1 MPIGLINLLML
12 TNEVTIKREFFLS
25 CLFIEDMIS
34 NYIQEMFGET
44 ITKKV
49 LGNEKLFS
57 TFSEKI
63 EFLMEVGNFSIIDNS
78 KLSVFR
84 EIRRELLVSDDTES
98 LEDSFTSPDNN
109 DDFLLILY
117 PQGDFLPR
125 NEKLTVACYKLLDD
139 VSQLVS
145 NFTSKKEIKL
155 NSENNLV
162 SRVQSSAGRFSR
174 VAMFFS
180 LFMFK

>member
-1 MPIGLINLLML
+1 ML

-98 LEDSFTSPDNN
+98 LE
-109 DDFLLILY
+109 
-117 PQGDFLPR
+117 QV
-125 NEKLTVACYKLLDD
+125 E
-139 VSQLVS
+139 
-145 NFTSKKEIKL
+145 KEIESNIKMELENFKNRLYGLPDSPKL
-155 NSENNLV
+155 V
-162 SRVQSSAGRFSR
+162 KA
-174 VAMFFS
+174 
-180 LFMFK
+180 KTH